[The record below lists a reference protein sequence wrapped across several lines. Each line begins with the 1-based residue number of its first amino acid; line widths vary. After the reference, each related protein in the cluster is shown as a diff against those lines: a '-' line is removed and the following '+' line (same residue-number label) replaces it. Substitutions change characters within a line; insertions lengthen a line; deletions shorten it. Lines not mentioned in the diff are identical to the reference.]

1 MLKMLLPW
9 LLAMIAYGMFLAWYQ
24 NWRGPLSE
32 DEIRQYRARL
42 EASPM
47 AEHGDI
53 GVLADFL
60 ARDDGRPFLMVNLIK
75 LAREPV
81 PDPETGV
88 PRPAADLLDEYTRV
102 FLGAALRRASHPVL
116 VAAKVGGYVEA
127 WNVEADPGGVAT
139 DWTALGLVRYR
150 SRRDL
155 AELVLMDGVD
165 AAHDY
170 KIAAMP
176 ATFAFPSQVRMGLL
190 LGPQIWLGLLFAL
203 FAALGSLAVALLR

>member
-1 MLKMLLPW
+1 MLKILLPW
-9 LLAMIAYGMFLAWYQ
+9 LLALIAYGMFLAWYQ

-32 DEIRQYRARL
+32 QEVRQYRARL

-47 AEHGDI
+47 AEQGDVR
-53 GVLADFL
+53 VLADFL
-60 ARDDGRPFLMVNLIK
+60 ARDDGRPFVMVNLIK
-75 LAREPV
+75 LAGEPV
-81 PDPETGV
+81 PDPVTGV
-88 PRPAADLLDEYTRV
+88 PRPAADLLDEYSRV

-116 VAAKVGGYVEA
+116 VAGKVGGYVDA

-165 AAHDY
+165 AAHGY

-176 ATFAFPSQVRMGLL
+176 ATLAFPSQIRMALLLSPQVWFGLL
-190 LGPQIWLGLLFAL
+190 LAL
-203 FAALGSLAVALLR
+203 FAALGSLVIALLR

>member
-1 MLKMLLPW
+1 MLKILLPW
-9 LLAMIAYGMFLAWYQ
+9 LLALIVYGLFLAWYQ
-24 NWRGPLSE
+24 NWRGPLS
-32 DEIRQYRARL
+32 DEEVRQYRARL

-47 AEHGDI
+47 AEQGN
-53 GVLADFL
+53 VQEVADFL
-60 ARDDGRPFLMVNLIK
+60 ARDDGRAFLMVNLIK

-116 VAAKVGGYVEA
+116 VAAKVGGYLDA
-127 WNVEADPGGVAT
+127 WNVEPDPG
-139 DWTALGLVRYR
+139 WTALGLVRYR

-155 AELVLMDGVD
+155 AELLLMDGVD

-176 ATFAFPSQVRMGLL
+176 ATFAFPAQVRMGLM
-190 LGPQIWLGLLFAL
+190 LGPQIWVGLLLAL
-203 FAALGSLAVALLR
+203 FAASGSLAVALLR

>member
-1 MLKMLLPW
+1 MLKILLPW
-9 LLAMIAYGMFLAWYQ
+9 LLALIVYGLFLAWYQ
-24 NWRGPLSE
+24 NWRGPLN
-32 DEIRQYRARL
+32 DEEVRQYRARL

-47 AEHGDI
+47 AEQGN
-53 GVLADFL
+53 VQEVADFL
-60 ARDDGRPFLMVNLIK
+60 ARDDGRAFLMVNLIK

-116 VAAKVGGYVEA
+116 VAAKVGGYLDA
-127 WNVEADPGGVAT
+127 WNVEPDPG
-139 DWTALGLVRYR
+139 WTALGLVRYR

-155 AELVLMDGVD
+155 AELLLMDGVD

-176 ATFAFPSQVRMGLL
+176 ATFAFPAQVRMGLM
-190 LGPQIWLGLLFAL
+190 LGPQIWVGLLLAL
-203 FAALGSLAVALLR
+203 FAASGSLAVALLR

>member
-1 MLKMLLPW
+1 MLKILLPW
-9 LLAMIAYGMFLAWYQ
+9 LLALIVYGLFLAWYQ
-24 NWRGPLSE
+24 NWRGPLS
-32 DEIRQYRARL
+32 DEEVRQYRARL

-47 AEHGDI
+47 AEQGN
-53 GVLADFL
+53 VQEVADFL
-60 ARDDGRPFLMVNLIK
+60 ARDDGRAFLMVNLIK

-81 PDPETGV
+81 ADPETGV

-116 VAAKVGGYVEA
+116 VAAKVGGYLDA
-127 WNVEADPGGVAT
+127 WNVEPDPG
-139 DWTALGLVRYR
+139 WTALGLVRYR

-155 AELVLMDGVD
+155 AELLLMDGVD

-176 ATFAFPSQVRMGLL
+176 ATFAFPAQVRMGLM
-190 LGPQIWLGLLFAL
+190 LGPQIWVGLLLAL
-203 FAALGSLAVALLR
+203 FAASGSLAVALLR

>member
-1 MLKMLLPW
+1 MLKILLPW
-9 LLAMIAYGMFLAWYQ
+9 LLALIVYGLFLAWYQ
-24 NWRGPLSE
+24 NWRGPLSD
-32 DEIRQYRARL
+32 DEVRQYRARL

-47 AEHGDI
+47 AEQG
-53 GVLADFL
+53 GVQEVADFL
-60 ARDDGRPFLMVNLIK
+60 ARDDGRAFLMVNLIK

-81 PDPETGV
+81 PDPESGV

-102 FLGAALRRASHPVL
+102 FLGAALRRASHPAL
-116 VAAKVGGYVEA
+116 VAGKVGGYVES

-155 AELVLMDGVD
+155 AELVLMDGLD

-176 ATFAFPSQVRMGLL
+176 ATFAFPAQVRMGLM
-190 LGPQIWLGLLFAL
+190 LGPQIWVGLLLAL